1 LMINQVS
8 TLLITL
14 TLNLA
19 GKSKR
24 PTIEAI

>member
-1 LMINQVS
+1 LIISQVS
-8 TLLITL
+8 ALLITL

-24 PTIEAI
+24 PAIEAI